1 MQCKPEPEIP
11 LPVTCPH
18 CGEESLARFRVSV
31 LTDAVLGD
39 PIRLYA
45 DCHLVG
51 WDASDVELERIRHHL
66 RTTLGSA
73 EVA

>member
-1 MQCKPEPEIP
+1 MMEPEIP

-18 CGEESLARFRVSV
+18 CGEKSLAEFRVSV
-31 LTDAVLGD
+31 LADAILGD

-45 DCHLVG
+45 NCHLVS
-51 WDASDVELERIRHHL
+51 WDASDVELASIRDHL
-66 RTTLGSA
+66 QTTLATA